1 MNSKLL
7 LNSAKI
13 ISYLFVPPV
22 MNLFIFT
29 IYSLEYESSPISYYG
44 ITISFL
50 FGLLIPV
57 LTFLEFRRR
66 GLIVN
71 DDATIKEERT
81 IPYIYAIGFS
91 LTGLILSSLF
101 GLNERIIMM
110 WMVYLVSSILII
122 NINKY
127 WKISAHTIGA
137 SMPLGALILF
147 PDVEYLLVST
157 LILSLV
163 IFSRL
168 FLKVHTL
175 LQVLTGSILG
185 FTVAFVLLNYCL

>member
-7 LNSAKI
+7 LNFAKI

-22 MNLFIFT
+22 MNLFIFI
-29 IYSLEYESSPISYYG
+29 IYSLEYESSPKSLYS

-57 LTFLEFRRR
+57 FTFLEFRRR
-66 GLIVN
+66 GMIVN

-101 GLNERIIMM
+101 GLHEKIIMM
-110 WMVYLVSSILII
+110 WMVYLVNSILII

-127 WKISAHTIGA
+127 WKISAHAIGA
-137 SMPLGALILF
+137 SMPLGALLLF
-147 PDVEYLLVST
+147 PGVEYLLVST
-157 LILSLV
+157 LILILV

-168 FLKVHTL
+168 NLKVHTL
-175 LQVLTGSILG
+175 LQVIAGSIVG
-185 FTVAFVLLNYCL
+185 FSVSFVLLNYCL